1 MRVSKLEYQKR
12 DSNRVNLYI
21 DGKFFCG
28 ISLDTLAKES
38 LYEGLEIEDTVLN
51 HILVEELSLRFWI
64 RVLEYISRS
73 PKSEYQIVKYLKE
86 LKFKKKGIWYK
97 EDLDIDWDSL
107 ISNIVE
113 RLKKYKYIEDESF
126 ARMFVQSRMRSKP
139 RGKSVLIGE
148 LLSKGISKDIA
159 QLVCEQEVVDEY
171 SLLRDVFKKKYKGR
185 LFDERD
191 SKMVNFLLR
200 KGFSWDLIQRLKED
214 DFKE

>member
-86 LKFKKKGIWYK
+86 LKFKKKNIWYK